1 MSEDLNFGEVSTRS
15 VKKFCEAT
23 RADKAFLDTAV
34 REMREDIAGF
44 VKKRFKLTR
53 EQIENL
59 EMKFDQPDTTE
70 LFALVCIRALKNG
83 QNINIRFVDEQP
95 PKPLNF
101 KVTFK
106 RCKPYPDPGQPEFA
120 DCCGV
125 CVEWE
130 CRKGT
135 TPPPPSPTA

>member
-23 RADKAFLDTAV
+23 RADKAFLETAV
-34 REMREDIAGF
+34 REMRADMVGF

-59 EMKFDQPDTTE
+59 EMKFDHAETTE
-70 LFALVCIRALKNG
+70 LFALTCIRAIKLG
-83 QNINIRFVDEQP
+83 QNINIRFIDEQP
-95 PKPLNF
+95 PKRPNF
-101 KVTFK
+101 KVSWK
-106 RCKPYPDPGQPEFA
+106 RCKPFPDPGQPEFE

-130 CRKGT
+130 CRKGAT
-135 TPPPPSPTA
+135 PPPSPTT

>member
-1 MSEDLNFGEVSTRS
+1 MGAVQNFGSISTRS

-23 RADKAFLDTAV
+23 RKDKAFLATAV
-34 REMREDIAGF
+34 KEIRSDVAAF
-44 VKKRFKLTR
+44 AKKRFKLTR

-59 EMKFDQPDTTE
+59 ETKFNQPETTE
-70 LFALVCIRALKNG
+70 LFALACIRALKLR
-83 QNINIRFVDEQP
+83 QDITIRFVEAKS
-95 PKPLNF
+95 PKRPNF

-106 RCKPYPDPGQPEFA
+106 RCEPYPDPGQPEYA

-135 TPPPPSPTA
+135 AT

>member
-23 RADKAFLDTAV
+23 RKDKAFLETAV
-34 REMREDIAGF
+34 KEMRADMAGF
-44 VKKRFKLTR
+44 VKKRFKLTPA
-53 EQIENL
+53 QIENL
-59 EMKFDQPDTTE
+59 EMKFDHPETTE
-70 LFALVCIRALKNG
+70 LFALTCIRALKLN

-95 PKPLNF
+95 PKLPNF
-101 KVTFK
+101 KVSWK
-106 RCKPYPDPGQPEFA
+106 KCKPFPDPGQPEFE

-130 CRKGT
+130 CRKGVT
-135 TPPPPSPTA
+135 PPPSPTT